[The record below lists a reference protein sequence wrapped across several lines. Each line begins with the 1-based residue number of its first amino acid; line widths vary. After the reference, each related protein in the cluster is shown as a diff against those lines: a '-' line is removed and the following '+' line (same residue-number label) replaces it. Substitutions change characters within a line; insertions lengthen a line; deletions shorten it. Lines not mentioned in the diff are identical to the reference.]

1 LIFEEERS
9 QLIIYKKTMEDSFL
23 ANHFVIIAGEE
34 AGPNSNKMC
43 GIWNVIDG
51 ESTTLAT
58 LIDSSKLETKDET
71 EILVAGPYYGY
82 RGADWNQGLSRIT
95 SMEGLSPLII
105 DGELQRSLESL
116 KNSGIKV
123 FNYT

>member
-1 LIFEEERS
+1 
-9 QLIIYKKTMEDSFL
+9 M

-123 FNYT
+123 FRGSMH